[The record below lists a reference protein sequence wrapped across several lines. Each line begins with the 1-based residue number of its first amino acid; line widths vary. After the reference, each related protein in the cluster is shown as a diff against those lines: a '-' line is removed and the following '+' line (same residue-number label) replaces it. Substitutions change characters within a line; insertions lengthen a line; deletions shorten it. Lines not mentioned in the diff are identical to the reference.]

1 MANPYSKYTGQRVSA
16 LPAGYLEANARAAAS
31 LQSGLAGIGEAIGKY
46 YGNKRRDEEEKA
58 QSALDREAL
67 RFIMESDSALMDD
80 PPEEVDE
87 RYLFSGTDIYVPQ
100 NAADPFKRE
109 EGKLIW
115 PGEAREHGTSEHTPD
130 PSLVLPS
137 NKKAVVGRKTRERT
151 PEELR
156 DDKIELQNRNMSAFL
171 ERYLGKEEG
180 PRVSDNIVKL
190 AMDRYDKGKQAA
202 ESEYDKAVEAGLS
215 ERRVAVS
222 EKTVGISEENLALA
236 KEKHKLAAAEAVTE
250 QERSDALARVDK
262 SNRDAIIASLRAK
275 GVKEDVLSALGKAA
289 SSEGMLDIWGSLP
302 EESKAS
308 IPVSIQE
315 LNLLRTDP
323 AFLAKLKA
331 DGLTFGDVIAHKFN
345 ALPSKTTTQLDYEFY
360 KKVKQGMSQA
370 DLDQLHDHLGLTT
383 EADKV
388 RHNLEV
394 QKLRQQV
401 AAGDKAVKDYN
412 KIGTAQ
418 RIDGMPG
425 FKFVWTSSG
434 SGQIEP
440 DNPEQGIENSDRLRA
455 NQILA
460 DTIKTQSAIIG
471 IITIDATGTNPV
483 KARQSIVNMSDEQAS
498 LGNQLNQRIIALKKF
513 IGEPIGEKE
522 LIDYKATK
530 ESKEGVKFMKPT
542 GGTSSKSPI
551 NGQADIDDINAK
563 ADSNLDNIRNRGN
576 N

>member
-16 LPAGYLEANARAAAS
+16 LPAGYLEANARAAANMQKGIAS
-31 LQSGLAGIGEAIGKY
+31 IGEAIGKY
-46 YGNKRRDEEEKA
+46 YSDKREKEKEEA

-67 RFIMESDSALMDD
+67 RFIMEGDSALRDD

-109 EGKLIW
+109 EGKLVW
-115 PGEAREHGTSEHTPD
+115 PGEAREFGTSEHTPD

-137 NKKAVVGRKTRERT
+137 NKKVVVGRKTRERT

-156 DDKIELQNRNMSAFL
+156 DAKLELQNSNMSAFL
-171 ERYLGKEEG
+171 ERYLGKEG

-190 AMDRYDKGKQAA
+190 AMDRYDKGKEAA
-202 ESEYDKAVEAGLS
+202 ESEYDKAVEAGL
-215 ERRVAVS
+215 RGR
-222 EKTVGISEENLALA
+222 TVKISEENLALA
-236 KEKHKLAAAEAVTE
+236 KERDKRAAEAAETE
-250 QERSDALARVDK
+250 QERQDALARVDK
-262 SNRDAIIASLRAK
+262 SNRDAIIASLREK
-275 GVKEDVLSALGKAA
+275 GVNEKVLSALGKAA
-289 SSEGMLDIWGSLP
+289 SSEGMLEIWGSLP

-323 AFLAKLKA
+323 EFTAKLKA

-370 DLDQLHDHLGLTT
+370 DLDQLHEHLGLTT

-394 QKLRQQV
+394 QKLQQQIN
-401 AAGDKAVKDYN
+401 AGDKAIQDYN
-412 KIGTAQ
+412 KIGTSQ

-425 FKFVWTSSG
+425 FKFVWTSPT
-434 SGQIEP
+434 SGQVEP
-440 DNPEQGIENSDRLRA
+440 DNPEQGIKDSDRLRA
-455 NQILA
+455 NQILQ
-460 DTIKTQSAIIG
+460 DTISTQAKVIG

-513 IGEPIGEKE
+513 IGEPIGDKE
-522 LIDYKATK
+522 LIDYEATK
-530 ESKEGVKFMKPT
+530 ESDEGVIFMKPT
-542 GGTSSKSPI
+542 GGTSSNSPI

-563 ADSNLDNIRNRGN
+563 IT
-576 N
+576 

>member
-31 LQSGLAGIGEAIGKY
+31 LQSGLASIGEAIGKY
-46 YGNKRRDEEEKA
+46 YGNKRKDEEEEKQA
-58 QSALDREAL
+58 ELDREAL
-67 RFIMESDSALMDD
+67 RFIMESDSALKDD

-109 EGKLIW
+109 EGKLVW
-115 PGEAREHGTSEHTPD
+115 PGEAREFGTSEHTPD

-137 NKKAVVGRKTRERT
+137 NKKVVVGRKTRERT

-156 DDKIELQNRNMSAFL
+156 DDKLELQNRNMSAFL
-171 ERYLGKEEG
+171 ERYMGKEG

-236 KEKHKLAAAEAVTE
+236 KEKDNRAAEAAETE
-250 QERSDALARVDK
+250 QERLDALARVDK

-275 GVKEDVLSALGKAA
+275 GVNENVLSALGKAA
-289 SSEGMLDIWGSLP
+289 SSEGMLDIWASLP
-302 EESKAS
+302 DENKAS
-308 IPVSIQE
+308 APVSIQE
-315 LNLLRTDP
+315 LNLRRNDP
-323 AFLAKLKA
+323 EFQAKLKE
-331 DGLTFGDVIAHKFN
+331 DGLTMGDVIAHKFD
-345 ALPSKTTTQLDYEFY
+345 ALPSKPTTQVEYEWY
-360 KKVKQGMSQA
+360 KKAKENMSPA
-370 DLDQLHDHLGLTT
+370 DLDQLHEHLGLKK
-383 EADKV
+383 EGDKV

-394 QKLRQQV
+394 KKLQHQI
-401 AAGDKAVKDYN
+401 AAGDKAVLDYN

-425 FKFVWTSSG
+425 FRFVWTSPT

-440 DNPEQGIENSDRLRA
+440 DNPEQGISDDNRLRA
-455 NQILA
+455 NQILQ
-460 DTIKTQSAIIG
+460 DTISTQAKVIG

-513 IGEPIGEKE
+513 IGEPIGKNE

-530 ESKEGVKFMKPT
+530 ESDEGVIFMEPT

-563 ADSNLDNIRNRGN
+563 ADTKLDNIRKRGN

>member
-16 LPAGYLEANARAAAS
+16 IPAGYLEANARAAAS

-46 YGNKRRDEEEKA
+46 YGDKRKKEEEGA

-67 RFIMESDSALMDD
+67 AFILESDSALMDG
-80 PPEEVDE
+80 PPQEVDE
-87 RYLFSGTDIYVPQ
+87 RNLFSTTDIYVPQ

-109 EGKLIW
+109 EGKLVW
-115 PGEAREHGTSEHTPD
+115 PGEAREHGTSEHTPE
-130 PSLVLPS
+130 PSVMLPS
-137 NKKAVVGRKTRERT
+137 ARKAVVGRKTRERT

-156 DDKIELQNRNMSAFL
+156 DAKLELQNNNMSAFL
-171 ERYLGKEEG
+171 ERYLGKEG

-190 AMDRYDKGKQAA
+190 AMDRYDKGKQSA

-215 ERRVAVS
+215 GRRVAVS

-262 SNRDAIIASLRAK
+262 SNRDAIIASLREK
-275 GVKEDVLSALGKAA
+275 GVNEKVLSALSKAA
-289 SSEGMLDIWGSLP
+289 SSEGMLDIWDSLP
-302 EESKAS
+302 DENKAS
-308 IPVSIQE
+308 APVSIQE

-323 AFLAKLKA
+323 AFLTKLKA

-360 KKVKQGMSQA
+360 KKVKQGMSPA

-394 QKLRQQV
+394 QKLQQQV

-563 ADSNLDNIRNRGN
+563 ADTKLDNIRNRGN

>member
-16 LPAGYLEANARAAAS
+16 IPAGYLEANARAAAS
-31 LQSGLAGIGEAIGKY
+31 LQSGLASIGEAIGKY
-46 YGNKRRDEEEKA
+46 YGNKRKDEEEEKQA
-58 QSALDREAL
+58 ELDREAL

-87 RYLFSGTDIYVPQ
+87 RNLFSTTDIYVPQ

-109 EGKLIW
+109 EGKLVW
-115 PGEAREHGTSEHTPD
+115 PGEAKEHGTSEHTPE
-130 PSLVLPS
+130 PSVMLPS
-137 NKKAVVGRKTRERT
+137 ARKAVVGRKTRERT

-156 DDKIELQNRNMSAFL
+156 DAKIELQNNNMAAFL
-171 ERYLGKEEG
+171 ERYLGKEG

-202 ESEYDKAVEAGLS
+202 ESEYDKAVEAGLR
-215 ERRVAVS
+215 ERSVAVS

-236 KEKHKLAAAEAVTE
+236 KEKDKRAAEAAVTE
-250 QERSDALARVDK
+250 QERLDALGRVDK

-275 GVKEDVLSALGKAA
+275 GVKENVLSALSKAG

-323 AFLAKLKA
+323 EFQAKLKT

-345 ALPSKTTTQLDYEFY
+345 ALPSKPTTQVEYEWY
-360 KKVKQGMSQA
+360 KKAKENMSPA
-370 DLDQLHDHLGLTT
+370 DLDQLHEHLGLKT
-383 EADKV
+383 EGDKV

-394 QKLRQQV
+394 KKLQQQI
-401 AAGDKAVKDYN
+401 AAGDKAAQDYN

-440 DNPEQGIENSDRLRA
+440 DNPEQGIKDSDRLRA

-513 IGEPIGEKE
+513 IGEPIGDKE
-522 LIDYKATK
+522 LIDYEATK
-530 ESKEGVKFMKPT
+530 ESDEGVKFMKPT

-551 NGQADIDDINAK
+551 NGQADVDNINAK
-563 ADSNLDNIRNRGN
+563 ADSNLDNIRKRGN

>member
-16 LPAGYLEANARAAAS
+16 IPAGYLEANARAAAS
-31 LQSGLAGIGEAIGKY
+31 LQSGLASIGEAIGKY
-46 YGNKRRDEEEKA
+46 YGNKRKDEEEEA

-171 ERYLGKEEG
+171 ERYLGKEG

-236 KEKHKLAAAEAVTE
+236 KEKDKRAAEAAETE
-250 QERSDALARVDK
+250 QERLDALARVDK

-315 LNLLRTDP
+315 LNLLKNDP
-323 AFLAKLKA
+323 EFQAKLKE
-331 DGLTFGDVIAHKFN
+331 DGLTMGDVIAHKFN

>member
-16 LPAGYLEANARAAAS
+16 LPAGYLEANARAAANMQKGIAS
-31 LQSGLAGIGEAIGKY
+31 IGEAIGKY
-46 YGNKRRDEEEKA
+46 YSDKREKEKEEA

-67 RFIMESDSALMDD
+67 RFIMEGDSALRDD

-109 EGKLIW
+109 EGKLVW
-115 PGEAREHGTSEHTPD
+115 PGEAREFGTSEHTPD

-137 NKKAVVGRKTRERT
+137 NKKVVVGRKTRERT

-156 DDKIELQNRNMSAFL
+156 DAKLELQNSNMSAFL
-171 ERYLGKEEG
+171 ERYLGKEG

-190 AMDRYDKGKQAA
+190 AMDRYDKGKEAA
-202 ESEYDKAVEAGLS
+202 ESEYDKAVEAGL
-215 ERRVAVS
+215 RGR
-222 EKTVGISEENLALA
+222 TVKISEENLALA
-236 KEKHKLAAAEAVTE
+236 KERDKRAAEAAETE
-250 QERSDALARVDK
+250 QERQDALARVDK
-262 SNRDAIIASLRAK
+262 SNRDAIIASLREK
-275 GVKEDVLSALGKAA
+275 GVNEKVLSALGKAA
-289 SSEGMLDIWGSLP
+289 SSEGMLEIWGSLP

-323 AFLAKLKA
+323 EFTAKLKA

-370 DLDQLHDHLGLTT
+370 DLDQLHEHLGLTT

-394 QKLRQQV
+394 QKLQQQIN
-401 AAGDKAVKDYN
+401 AGDKAIQDYN
-412 KIGTAQ
+412 KIGTSQ

-425 FKFVWTSSG
+425 FKFVWTSPT
-434 SGQIEP
+434 SGQVEP
-440 DNPEQGIENSDRLRA
+440 DNPEQGIKDSDRLRA
-455 NQILA
+455 NQILQ
-460 DTIKTQSAIIG
+460 DTISTQAKVIG

-513 IGEPIGEKE
+513 IGEPIGDKE
-522 LIDYKATK
+522 LIDYEATK
-530 ESKEGVKFMKPT
+530 ESDEGVIFMKPT
-542 GGTSSKSPI
+542 GGTSSNSPI

-563 ADSNLDNIRNRGN
+563 ADNKLDNIRNRGN